1 MMNASR
7 STLAIHS
14 DEIPSISPLF
24 QKGVLVEVDTGYSVK
39 SLLCDQWGIPL
50 DYVAER
56 ISTLFLNGQPV
67 DDIDTAKIH
76 EGAVLAL
83 SSAMPGLVGAM
94 MRRGGIITPL
104 RSSITYREQG
114 AGLDRKRGRITVKLF
129 NLLVNELG
137 PRLLE
142 IGFRAEAGDLKALFP
157 ERVDA
162 ALEDGELIRVVSHA
176 DPSASSD

>member
-14 DEIPSISPLF
+14 NEVPSLSPLF
-24 QKGVLVEVDTGYSVK
+24 QKGVLIEVDTGCSVQ
-39 SLLCDQWGIPL
+39 SLLCDQWGIPF
-50 DYVAER
+50 DYVADR

-67 DDIDTAKIH
+67 DDIDTAKIR

-104 RSSITYREQG
+104 RSSISYRERGG
-114 AGLDRKRGRITVKLF
+114 AIDSKRGRITVKLF

-137 PRLLE
+137 RRLLG
-142 IGFRAEAGDLKALFP
+142 IGFLAEAGDLKGLFP

-162 ALEDGELIRVVSHA
+162 AWEDGELIRVVSGK
-176 DPSASSD
+176 DTSGSSD

>member
-1 MMNASR
+1 MNAYR

-14 DEIPSISPLF
+14 DEVPSISPLF
-24 QKGVLVEVDTGYSVK
+24 QKGVLVEVDTGSSVK

-104 RSSITYREQG
+104 RSSISYRERGG
-114 AGLDRKRGRITVKLF
+114 AIDPKRGRITVKLF

-142 IGFRAEAGDLKALFP
+142 IGFQAEAEDLKALFP
-157 ERVDA
+157 ERVDPVS
-162 ALEDGELIRVVSHA
+162 EEGELIRVVSRGGA
-176 DPSASSD
+176 SASSD

>member
-1 MMNASR
+1 MNTSR
-7 STLAIHS
+7 SVLAIHS
-14 DEIPSISPLF
+14 EEIPLVSPLF
-24 QKGVLVEVDTGYSVK
+24 QKGVLVEVDTGGSVK
-39 SLLCDQWGIPL
+39 SLLCDQWGISL
-50 DYVAER
+50 DYVADR

-76 EGAVLAL
+76 DGAVLAL

-104 RSSITYREQG
+104 RSSISYREREG
-114 AGLDRKRGRITVKLF
+114 ATDRKRGRITVKLF

-137 PRLLE
+137 RRLLE
-142 IGFRAEAGDLKALFP
+142 IGFRAEARDLKAQFP
-157 ERVDA
+157 RRVDP

-176 DPSASSD
+176 NTSAESD